1 MSKRRKT
8 RGRTGELPLDSPD
21 WMPVA
26 EAHRLLTGLLGN
38 GYLAAKDL
46 TAAVA
51 AKRSNKR
58 LPCMQRAIASR
69 IAPDQDREIVP
80 LSIRFD
86 FDHEKLR
93 VCEWKDDALVYY
105 RGPAD
110 AAPVFGPA
118 DAAPLG
124 AWVYFDAADAAFFV
138 WRPKFEK
145 IWSAV
150 AASAPARSSPA
161 AIEAPPP
168 RPRGSP
174 RTHDWFS
181 ICGEIARRCVNPAS
195 RVVVPEKENALVNK
209 MLYWLDDQNIARP
222 AASEM
227 AEAVRRVCAAL
238 RKVQR

>member
-1 MSKRRKT
+1 MSPRRRKAE
-8 RGRTGELPLDSPD
+8 RLSLDSPN
-21 WMPVA
+21 WMPAA

-51 AKRSNKR
+51 DKR
-58 LPCMQRAIASR
+58 LSCMRRAIASR

-93 VCEWKDDALVYY
+93 VWEWKDDAPVYY

-124 AWVYFDAADAAFFV
+124 AWV
-138 WRPKFEK
+138 
-145 IWSAV
+145 
-150 AASAPARSSPA
+150 
-161 AIEAPPP
+161 
-168 RPRGSP
+168 
-174 RTHDWFS
+174 
-181 ICGEIARRCVNPAS
+181 
-195 RVVVPEKENALVNK
+195 
-209 MLYWLDDQNIARP
+209 
-222 AASEM
+222 
-227 AEAVRRVCAAL
+227 
-238 RKVQR
+238 